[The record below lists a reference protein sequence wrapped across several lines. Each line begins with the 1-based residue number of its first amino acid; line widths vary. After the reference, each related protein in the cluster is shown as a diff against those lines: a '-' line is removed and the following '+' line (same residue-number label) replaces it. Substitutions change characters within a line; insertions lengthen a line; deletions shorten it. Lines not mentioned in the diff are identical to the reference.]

1 MFWQKLL
8 EILHCLPIDPQNFES
23 VHIKHYTG
31 TEVILYLEKK
41 YKWKIVGASFILA
54 YAPKICSAPYFFVL
68 QFKNRIM
75 FSVLYLGIF
84 WPQYLVS
91 PIS

>member
-8 EILHCLPIDPQNFES
+8 EILHCLPIDRQNFES

-41 YKWKIVGASFILA
+41 YKWKIIGASFILA
-54 YAPKICSAPYFFVL
+54 YA
-68 QFKNRIM
+68 
-75 FSVLYLGIF
+75 LGIKKVIDHSYKANCTNDNQN
-84 WPQYLVS
+84 PSYG
-91 PIS
+91 

>member
-8 EILHCLPIDPQNFES
+8 EILHCLPIDRQNFES

-41 YKWKIVGASFILA
+41 IQMENRWRIIHFG
-54 YAPKICSAPYFFVL
+54 ICAQNL
-68 QFKNRIM
+68 
-75 FSVLYLGIF
+75 
-84 WPQYLVS
+84 
-91 PIS
+91 

>member
-8 EILHCLPIDPQNFES
+8 EILHCLPIDSQNFES
-23 VHIKHYTG
+23 AHVKHYKG

-54 YAPKICSAPYFFVL
+54 YAPKICSAPYFFCFTV
-68 QFKNRIM
+68 
-75 FSVLYLGIF
+75 
-84 WPQYLVS
+84 
-91 PIS
+91 